1 MLRYLSQSHAT
12 TYRNSHLGKFYKKV
26 FLKISQS
33 SLEKI
38 TGKVSFTFS
47 FTKKEAPAK
56 VFSSEFCEIFR
67 NTSSVCFWT
76 HIHVNLYS
84 QNHWWYSWVP
94 NRRRFGRNG
103 EGWNKQGEGRGGGK
117 FSKLICFE
125 LLSPFKNKIL
135 AYFFNQM
142 HSFTY

>member
-1 MLRYLSQSHAT
+1 MLRYLSQPHAT

-26 FLKISQS
+26 FLKISQN

-38 TGKVSFTFS
+38 TGKFSFTFS

-76 HIHVNLYS
+76 HIHVNPYS
-84 QNHWWYSWVP
+84 QNH
-94 NRRRFGRNG
+94 
-103 EGWNKQGEGRGGGK
+103 
-117 FSKLICFE
+117 
-125 LLSPFKNKIL
+125 
-135 AYFFNQM
+135 
-142 HSFTY
+142 